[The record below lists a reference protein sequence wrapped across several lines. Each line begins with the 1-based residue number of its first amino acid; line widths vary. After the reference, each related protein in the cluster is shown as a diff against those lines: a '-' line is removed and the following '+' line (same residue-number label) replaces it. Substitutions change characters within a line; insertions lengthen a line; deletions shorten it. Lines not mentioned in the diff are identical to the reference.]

1 MISQQ
6 PSSEEESYFSATLG
20 DLMQEQDVNQED
32 VSERSDISQGLL
44 SSYLNNQSRPKQE
57 GLTRLCKA
65 FGTGGTRLAIAFL
78 RDEVPPHLKNKIQ
91 ISQKGGK
98 GVEASAST
106 LDLKEMPPKVRK
118 FLEDAARVCEQRP
131 KVLDALQRLLDLIG
145 SE

>member
-6 PSSEEESYFSATLG
+6 PSSEEESHFSATLG
-20 DLMQEQDVNQED
+20 DLMQEQDVKQDE
-32 VSERSDISQGLL
+32 VSKNSDISQGLL

-65 FGTGGTRLAIAFL
+65 FGTDGTRLAIAYL

-98 GVEASAST
+98 GGETST
-106 LDLKEMPPKVRK
+106 EVLDLKGMSPKLRK

-131 KVLDALQRLLDLIG
+131 KVLEALKQLLDLIG